1 MEILRTPIDHG
12 TCIGGKKFAL
22 QALAIGE
29 VALIGYP
36 CEVFFEI
43 GETVAAA
50 SPFDRTLTVTHA
62 GGWNGYI
69 PTADAY
75 PDGGYEIDIARANH
89 MGLKILP
96 ESEAIMVEESLKALG
111 RAKASVG

>member
-1 MEILRTPIDHG
+1 MGHG
-12 TCIGGKKFAL
+12 AGSATRARAAGKKFAV

-36 CEVFFEI
+36 CEVFFQI
-43 GETVAAA
+43 GEAVAAA
-50 SPFDRTLTVTHA
+50 SPFAHTLTVTHA

-75 PDGGYEIDIARANH
+75 PDGGYEVDRARANH

-96 ESEAIMVEESLKALG
+96 ESEAILVEESLSTLAE
-111 RAKASVG
+111 AKRLM